1 MFCCFLENGFSHAV
15 TLKWITSPMRMHQL
29 CMQH

>member
-1 MFCCFLENGFSHAV
+1 
-15 TLKWITSPMRMHQL
+15 MHQL